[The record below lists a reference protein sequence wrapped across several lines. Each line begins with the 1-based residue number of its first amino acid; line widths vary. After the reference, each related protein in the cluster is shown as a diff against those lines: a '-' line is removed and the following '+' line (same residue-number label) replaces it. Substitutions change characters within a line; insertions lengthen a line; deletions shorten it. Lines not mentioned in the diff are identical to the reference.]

1 MDVVILGCGEAF
13 DADLPNTSLL
23 INANTRLLVD
33 CGFSAAPQLWKAA
46 PEADALDAIYISH
59 GHADHYF
66 GVPAVLTR
74 MWEEGRTKPLV
85 VVSQDYVLEQ
95 LPGVL
100 EAAYRGLRAKY
111 RFPIEHRVARPGD
124 TVEAGDM
131 KLSFAE
137 TQHPARNCAV
147 RIETQG
153 RVICY
158 SGDGGFTS
166 ASRQLYAGADLLF
179 HEAYSFEPSAAHGD
193 IPGVIRMAREQ
204 GVRKLGLVH
213 VARKVRQDRVRLTDA
228 VLAEGEGV
236 SLPEP
241 LSRVELTATAPAGR

>member
-1 MDVVILGCGEAF
+1 MEVVILGCGEAF

-23 INANTRLLVD
+23 INGNTRLLID
-33 CGFSAAPQLWKAA
+33 CGFSAAQQLWKAA
-46 PEADALDAIYISH
+46 PEADAVDAIYITH

-100 EAAYRGLRAKY
+100 EMAYRGLPAKY
-111 RFPIEHRVARPGD
+111 RFPIEHRVVKPGD
-124 TVEAGDM
+124 TVEVADM
-131 KLSFAE
+131 TLRFAE
-137 TQHPARNCAV
+137 TQHPSKNCAV
-147 RIETQG
+147 RVETQG
-153 RVICY
+153 RSICY

-166 ASRQLYAGADLLF
+166 ASRQLYAGRTCCSTRRIPSTPEPGACRYSRGDP
-179 HEAYSFEPSAAHGD
+179 HGGRAGRAEAGAGARGAQGAAG
-193 IPGVIRMAREQ
+193 PGAP
-204 GVRKLGLVH
+204 
-213 VARKVRQDRVRLTDA
+213 DRCGAGGGR
-228 VLAEGEGV
+228 GC

-241 LSRVELTATAPAGR
+241 MSRVELTATAPAGR